1 MKILDSIK
9 KNTIILLL
17 ITIVVL
23 YFVLR
28 NDWNGIVQSLQN
40 INIWY
45 IFLAIICYLLYV
57 VMRGYINFK
66 IINDPKTVSLS
77 EAIKQHF
84 IAQFFNGITPFS
96 TGGQPMEIF
105 MLKECGLSIAKAT
118 NVTVQSFIFYQIA
131 LVICGLVAVTYN
143 FIFHLFPKLKLLQY
157 LVLLGFIINIIVVI
171 LLLLS
176 YSKAFTKKLEGIAIK
191 VLKKLKVK
199 RSEEEIK
206 QKFEDYHNSFQ
217 ELKRNKKLVIAGIL
231 LNIVSLLIL
240 YVIPLLVFLSLGD
253 IHSLTIMKTIV
264 SSAYVYLIGAFVPIP
279 GASGGIEYGYT
290 QFFGNFAGAGFVSA
304 TVLIWRTITYY
315 FAIIIG
321 AIVFNIRKKE
331 KVE

>member
-40 INIWY
+40 INVKY
-45 IFLAIICYLLYV
+45 IILAIACYLIYV
-57 VMRGYINFK
+57 AMRGYINYK
-66 IINDPKTVSLS
+66 IINDSEKVSLS
-77 EAIKQHF
+77 EAIKQNF

-96 TGGQPMEIF
+96 TGGQPMEIY

-118 NVTVQSFIFYQIA
+118 SVTVQSFIFYQIA
-131 LVICGLVAVTYN
+131 LVICGIMAVSYN
-143 FIFHLFPKLKLLQY
+143 SIFHIFMKEKLLQY
-157 LVLLGFIINIIVVI
+157 LVLLGFTINIMVVI

-176 YSKAFTKKLEGIAIK
+176 YSKAFTNKIEKLSIK
-191 VLKKLKVK
+191 LLKILKIPK
-199 RSEEEIK
+199 TEEDIK
-206 QKFEDYHNSFQ
+206 QKFEDYHNGFK
-217 ELKRNKKLVIAGIL
+217 ELKKNKKLVVAGIL

-240 YVIPLLVFLSLGD
+240 YIIPLLVFLSLKGFQ
-253 IHSLTIMKTIV
+253 SLTIVNTIV

-290 QFFGNFAGAGFVSA
+290 QFFGNFAGVGYVSA
-304 TVLIWRTITYY
+304 TVIIWRAITYY
-315 FAIIIG
+315 LGIIIG
-321 AIVFNIRKKE
+321 AIMFNIRKKE